1 MGVHDTRHHRTSE
14 SPGRSPLVAL
24 RDRSRGGALGGS
36 RRVERPAALR
46 AKTMPQLEERGYG
59 GNDNSSVIYFLPK
72 ISPTEES
79 EVEDV
84 DDDDVEG
91 KGARGGRFEERV
103 RGREVGSRRGG
114 RFEKF
119 GEVQMERRRDAVGRK
134 DMGVSPG
141 MEKPYSTFYKTPGC
155 WLT

>member
-14 SPGRSPLVAL
+14 SPGSPLVAL
-24 RDRSRGGALGGS
+24 RDRSRGALGGGS

-59 GNDNSSVIYFLPK
+59 GNDNSVIYFLPK

-91 KGARGGRFEERV
+91 RGARGGRFEERV

-119 GEVQMERRRDAVGRK
+119 GEVQMERRRDAVGQK

-141 MEKPYSTFYKTPGC
+141 MEKPYSTFKNFGLLADVT
-155 WLT
+155 